1 MARSSSRKKANEELD
16 DWSDYP
22 FLTAKGVELIK
33 YYTTPRTLLG
43 SGLYGSYKDSF
54 ENVWKI
60 GYGSLKIKRRWVRY
74 NEVATKKEIDLQLV
88 EDLKE
93 FSQQV
98 ASYVFVP
105 LNTNRKGALLSFAH
119 SLGIPSFKECQLL
132 TLINSL
138 ASKNEIIK
146 EWSPYI
152 NLLWQS
158 GGDAMINR
166 RRTEL
171 NLYFAG
177 DKEIPTQIKH
187 TCATKRCLLNLPET
201 YNGSPTQIK
210 AIEYL
215 ERKINDWDESG
226 EVLRR
231 FFRLWDEKPS
241 GLGSAP
247 RKKAWFEDN

>member
-1 MARSSSRKKANEELD
+1 MVRSSSRKKQDDLTN

-33 YYTTPRTLLG
+33 YYTTPRILLG
-43 SGLYGSYKDSF
+43 SGLYGSYRDSF
-54 ENVWKI
+54 EKVWKI
-60 GYGSLKIKRRWVRY
+60 GYGSLKINRHWVK
-74 NEVATKKEIDLQLV
+74 NTETATKKEIDTQLV

-93 FSQQV
+93 FSTKV

-105 LNTNRKGALLSFAH
+105 LNANRKGALLSFAH
-119 SLGIPSFKECQLL
+119 SVGISSFKDCRLL
-132 TLINSL
+132 ALINSL

-152 NLLWQS
+152 NLIWQS
-158 GGDAMINR
+158 GGETMINR

-187 TCATKRCLLNLPET
+187 TCYTNRCLLNLPET
-201 YNGSPTQIK
+201 YNGAPTQIK

-215 ERKINDWDESG
+215 ERKINEWDQSG
-226 EVLRR
+226 EALRR

-241 GLGSAP
+241 GLGSEP